1 MEQSQFATLCTTMAP
16 MHHRRQGYP
25 FGSLVDFAV
34 DGRGL
39 PVFSLSSL
47 AVHTRNIKTDPKC
60 SIQVQAP
67 GWSGLANARLTL
79 FGDVF
84 PIAEENE
91 ELAQEIFLE
100 KHGSDYAQSTHM
112 GNSTYWIMANIV
124 DVYFVGGFG
133 TVCWIQGQDYLRVN
147 PDEILCG
154 EYHRTLRRLNER
166 YRAPLMKG
174 LPSCEDINIMS
185 IDKKGLEL
193 KMRDAG
199 EYSIRRLSFA
209 ADVHNFAEAC
219 RECDKILLSS

>member
-79 FGDVF
+79 FGDVY

-91 ELAQEIFLE
+91 TRPRPRRQARVQRDTARFP
-100 KHGSDYAQSTHM
+100 QSLTQR
-112 GNSTYWIMANIV
+112 SAFTERPV
-124 DVYFVGGFG
+124 
-133 TVCWIQGQDYLRVN
+133 
-147 PDEILCG
+147 E
-154 EYHRTLRRLNER
+154 RT
-166 YRAPLMKG
+166 
-174 LPSCEDINIMS
+174 
-185 IDKKGLEL
+185 
-193 KMRDAG
+193 
-199 EYSIRRLSFA
+199 
-209 ADVHNFAEAC
+209 
-219 RECDKILLSS
+219 